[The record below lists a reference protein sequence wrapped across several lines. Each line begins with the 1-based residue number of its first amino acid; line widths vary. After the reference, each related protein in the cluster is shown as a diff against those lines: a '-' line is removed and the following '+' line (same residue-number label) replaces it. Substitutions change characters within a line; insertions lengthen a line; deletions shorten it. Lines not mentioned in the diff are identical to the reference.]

1 MINLISSWA
10 WNGRFNIPQW
20 EMREITNISTRLFLL
35 LTVEFLLP
43 FHLLLINPKLTAQK
57 ENKLISQV
65 KIFHILAIF
74 VFNHFRLQ
82 TLISTKR
89 DAEIVP
95 FNSTFLILIIFILN
109 SKFASVL
116 NCLHWRKWTISSCH
130 SIFVPPEPQLYLLIR
145 GSFHHWA
152 TNIWDGR
159 GWQGESSASRVGRQ
173 IEILRISPQSYLNSL
188 IWDVSLTPN
197 VVVSLA

>member
-1 MINLISSWA
+1 MRDERGGEKNNKYFYQIVSAADTGIPSSVLSPSYKSQID
-10 WNGRFNIPQW
+10 GSEGEQID
-20 EMREITNISTRLFLL
+20 
-35 LTVEFLLP
+35 
-43 FHLLLINPKLTAQK
+43 
-57 ENKLISQV
+57 QV

-116 NCLHWRKWTISSCH
+116 NCLH
-130 SIFVPPEPQLYLLIR
+130 
-145 GSFHHWA
+145 
-152 TNIWDGR
+152 
-159 GWQGESSASRVGRQ
+159 
-173 IEILRISPQSYLNSL
+173 
-188 IWDVSLTPN
+188 
-197 VVVSLA
+197 